1 MSPGLVL
8 GSLAYLLL
16 QLVATPIWAIV
27 SLGTFPFSAFVRYR
41 VVSAWSR
48 FMIAAAKYLCGVSYR
63 VVGAENIPSEPCII
77 LAKHESAW
85 ETLAFQA
92 IFPPQVW
99 VVKRELLWI
108 PFFGWG
114 LAMLSPIAI
123 DRKSGARALRQ
134 TVEQGRERL
143 HQGFFIVIF
152 PEGTRSAPGTRGAYQ
167 LGGAWL
173 ALQTGAAILPVAHNA
188 GTYWPRNALLKRPG
202 TITVSVGP
210 LMRTTG
216 EKAAALMH
224 NVENWIESETARIRQ
239 HETRK

>member
-1 MSPGLVL
+1 MRPSAVV
-8 GSLAYLLL
+8 GSIAYLLV
-16 QLVATPIWAIV
+16 QLVATPIWALV
-27 SLGTFPFSAFVRYR
+27 SLATFPFSAFVRYR
-41 VVSAWSR
+41 VVSTWSR
-48 FMIAAAKYLCGVSYR
+48 FMIAAARRLCGIHYR
-63 VVGAENIPSEPCII
+63 VLGAENIPSEPCII

-99 VVKRELLWI
+99 VIKRELLWI

-123 DRKSGARALRQ
+123 DRKSGPRALRQ

-143 HQGFFIVIF
+143 RQGFFIVIF
-152 PEGTRSAPGTRGAYQ
+152 PEGTRAAPGTRGAYQ
-167 LGGAWL
+167 IGGAWL
-173 ALQTGAAILPVAHNA
+173 ALRTGAAILPVAHDA

-202 TITVSVGP
+202 TITVSIGP
-210 LMRTTG
+210 LMRPGG

-224 NVENWIESETARIRQ
+224 NVETWIESETGRIREHATHQ
-239 HETRK
+239 